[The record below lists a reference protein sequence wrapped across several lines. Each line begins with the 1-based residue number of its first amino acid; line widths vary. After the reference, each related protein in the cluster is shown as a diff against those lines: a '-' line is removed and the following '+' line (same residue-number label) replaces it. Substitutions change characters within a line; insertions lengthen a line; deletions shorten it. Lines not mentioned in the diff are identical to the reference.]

1 MNEAIRMQISAFVDG
16 ELPENEAELLL
27 RRLSQ
32 DAELRDQV
40 ADYLAI
46 GRAMRGEAGLAG
58 ASQLRE
64 RVLAEIYEREPE
76 HAAVVDTAKSRSV
89 WRPVAGAAVAAAVA
103 LLAIVGFQQSNVDSG
118 DSGALLA
125 NDIVNAVEGESYT
138 VPPSDETLRQYIL
151 SHESATADSGAN
163 GFNSRM
169 VTLEFS
175 QEVDDREAEAED
187 EDSIEATDTSADS
200 NKQ

>member
-40 ADYLAI
+40 AEYLAV
-46 GRAMRGEAGLAG
+46 GRAMRGEAGFAG
-58 ASQLRE
+58 ASELRE
-64 RVLAEIYEREPE
+64 RVLAEIDEREPE
-76 HAAVVDTAKSRSV
+76 HAVVVDTAQSRSV

-103 LLAIVGFQQSNVDSG
+103 LLAIVGFQQTNVDAG
-118 DSGALLA
+118 DSEALLA
-125 NDIVNAVEGESYT
+125 NDIVDSVEAESYT

-151 SHESATADSGAN
+151 SHEAATADSGAN

-175 QEVDDREAEAED
+175 QEVDDLETEAED
-187 EDSIEATDTSADS
+187 EDSIDATDTSADAD
-200 NKQ
+200 NQ

>member
-32 DAELRDQV
+32 DADLRDQV
-40 ADYLAI
+40 AEYLSI
-46 GRAMRGEAGLAG
+46 GRAMRGEAGFAG
-58 ASQLRE
+58 ASELRE
-64 RVLAEIYEREPE
+64 RVLAEIDEREPL
-76 HAAVVDTAKSRSV
+76 HASVADTASPRSI
-89 WRPVAGAAVAAAVA
+89 WKPLGGAAVAAAVA

-118 DSGALLA
+118 DPEALLA
-125 NDIVNAVEGESYT
+125 NDIVNTVEGESYT
-138 VPPSDETLRQYIL
+138 VPPSDEMLRQYIL

-169 VTLEFS
+169 VTLEFTR
-175 QEVDDREAEAED
+175 QVDDQAPDAED
-187 EDSIEATDTSADS
+187 EDSVDEADPSAAAND
-200 NKQ
+200 Q